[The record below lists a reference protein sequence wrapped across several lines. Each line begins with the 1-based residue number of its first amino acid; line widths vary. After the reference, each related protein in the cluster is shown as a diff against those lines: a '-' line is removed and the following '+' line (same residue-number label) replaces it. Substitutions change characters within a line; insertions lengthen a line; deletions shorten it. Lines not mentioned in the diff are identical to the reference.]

1 MISIGRQNTLSVLRM
16 LPRGA
21 QLDGGRD
28 GEILLPKQYIKDPLE
43 VGDQISVFIY
53 RDSQDRLVATTL
65 TPMAQVG
72 EFAYLNVV
80 DENKHGVFL
89 NWGLP
94 KDIFVPFAEQRTKL
108 EKGRKALVRI
118 YLDDTRR
125 IAASAKIDDFLYDMD
140 ENQHFKAGEKVSVM
154 VAGRTDLGVKVIV
167 DHAFWGLI
175 YHSDVFEELRRGDVK
190 TAYIKRLRPDHKLE
204 ISLQAPGFKK
214 AVELTDKILEALEA
228 AGGHLP
234 LGDKSDPNAIKQQFG
249 CSKSTFKQAIGSLYK
264 ARKIRIEP
272 KAIYLI
278 EA

>member
-1 MISIGRQNTLSVLRM
+1 MISIGRQNTLSVVRM

-21 QLDGGRD
+21 QLDDGRD
-28 GEILLPKQYIKDPLE
+28 GEILLPKQYITEPLE

-65 TPMAQVG
+65 TPKAQVG

-94 KDIFVPFAEQRTKL
+94 KDIFVPFAEQRIKL

-125 IAASAKIDDFLYDMD
+125 IAASAKLDDFLYDTD
-140 ENQHFKAGEKVSVM
+140 ENQHFNAGEKVKVI
-154 VAGRTDLGVKVIV
+154 VAGRSDLGVKVIV
-167 DHAFWGLI
+167 DHAYWGLV

-214 AVELTDKILEALEA
+214 AVDLTDKIIEALEA